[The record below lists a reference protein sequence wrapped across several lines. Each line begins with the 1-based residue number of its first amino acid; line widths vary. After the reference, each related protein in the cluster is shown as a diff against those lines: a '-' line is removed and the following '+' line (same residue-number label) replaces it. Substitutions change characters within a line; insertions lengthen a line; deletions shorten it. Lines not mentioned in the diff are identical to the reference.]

1 MHEIKG
7 NMGNLHVLEVVQSF
21 EGVVGDSIDLVVGQV
36 PNQNMIQNYL
46 IQCKSRVDTKCIR
59 LGEFLQDLQVVES
72 PEVPGIDP
80 GDAVVPQ
87 EDVLQLIQS
96 GERGGGRGGGRRIAD
111 LERYI
116 LQTVDVVVLQVEQP
130 QLAAVAQVRQAT
142 QLVAL
147 QLPDERYRKGNRL
160 NISLTTFVHVL
171 QR

>member
-59 LGEFLQDLQVVES
+59 LGEFLQYLQVVES

-96 GERGGGRGGGRRIAD
+96 GKRGGGRGGRRIAV

-142 QLVAL
+142 QLVTL
-147 QLPDERYRKGNRL
+147 QLPEEEGEEKGIL
-160 NISLTTFVHVL
+160 KIPIHF
-171 QR
+171 

>member
-1 MHEIKG
+1 M
-7 NMGNLHVLEVVQSF
+7 
-21 EGVVGDSIDLVVGQV
+21 
-36 PNQNMIQNYL
+36 
-46 IQCKSRVDTKCIR
+46 
-59 LGEFLQDLQVVES
+59 GEFLQDLQVVES

-96 GERGGGRGGGRRIAD
+96 GKRGGQGGRRIAV

-142 QLVAL
+142 QLVTL
-147 QLPDERYRKGNRL
+147 QLPEEEGQEKGIL
-160 NISLTTFVHVL
+160 KIPI
-171 QR
+171 